1 MDNNLNFST
10 STIANPLSSGAP
22 AAATAIDD
30 GLSTPMNG
38 KEFAG
43 LMRDLLNNSGR
54 QELAAS
60 GEEGLVKELGVAEVV
75 ACDSSLQTLNLGD
88 QFAVITTSSPLPDAN
103 SLAAF
108 ARAQGLG
115 DSAVKALFG
124 DLVPMPLATDPL
136 QLISPALSSLD
147 LASLLT
153 APSFGWETLTPT
165 SIAPESGMHISTV
178 SAVSQDTNLLATP
191 ATLSW
196 LSMHPSAL
204 PLNGQVAPTA
214 LPLNGQVA
222 PTALPLN
229 GQVAP
234 TALSETTEL
243 TQGIANTVHLNTN
256 KASDLNNLL
265 GAMGATAVVQ
275 NFGVATPLNGL
286 TPTTAEM
293 AAEIPPEMGP
303 LDAMRMRLVPQWET
317 MTKQLA
323 KLNGNLQSST
333 WAEIMSGK
341 LGEKEVGA
349 FGQGTL
355 DLGLT
360 DIGLD
365 LGADLALVMAAGAD
379 DNSSATPLN
388 ASDNTKAPIS
398 LSAIANSSLS
408 AQGEK
413 VQLADRTGQIQELAN
428 KLGEALGERLQEQ
441 MERGQWRLQL
451 KLNPGH
457 LGQIDVELDMH
468 PGGLDAIFRTENMLT
483 KELITQGM
491 SRLKDSLTQSG
502 TAVAD
507 VWVNSESKRESGGN
521 PTPQRFSGN
530 TESVTPDDATRP
542 VQQASRIVEKRSADA
557 WDTLA

>member
-10 STIANPLSSGAP
+10 STIANPLSSAAP
-22 AAATAIDD
+22 AAATAVDD
-30 GLSTPMNG
+30 SLSTPMNG

-60 GEEGLVKELGVAEVV
+60 GEEGLGKEPGAATAV

-88 QFAVITTSSPLPDAN
+88 QFAVITTASPLPDAN

-124 DLVPMPLATDPL
+124 DLVSMPVTTDPL
-136 QLISPALSSLD
+136 KLSSPALSSIELG
-147 LASLLT
+147 SVLT
-153 APSFGWETLTPT
+153 APSFGWETLAPT
-165 SIAPESGMHISTV
+165 GIASQSGMHISSV
-178 SAVSQDTNLLATP
+178 SAVSQDTNLLANP

-196 LSMHPSAL
+196 LSMHPNAL

-214 LPLNGQVA
+214 LPLSRQ
-222 PTALPLN
+222 TA
-229 GQVAP
+229 VSV
-234 TALSETTEL
+234 LSEATEL
-243 TQGIANTVHLNTN
+243 TQGIAHTASLNTN

-265 GAMGATAVVQ
+265 GAVGATAVVQ
-275 NFGVATPLNGL
+275 TFGVA
-286 TPTTAEM
+286 PTTAEM

-333 WAEIMSGK
+333 WAEIMMGK
-341 LGEKEVGA
+341 LAEKESGLPSN
-349 FGQGTL
+349 GTL
-355 DLGLT
+355 DLGST

-365 LGADLALVMAAGAD
+365 LGADLALAMAAGAD
-379 DNSSATPLN
+379 DNVSAMPLN
-388 ASDNTKAPIS
+388 ATDNTKAPVS
-398 LSAIANSSLS
+398 LSALANSSIS
-408 AQGEK
+408 AQGDK
-413 VQLADRTGQIQELAN
+413 GQLADRAEQIQALAN
-428 KLGEALGERLQEQ
+428 KLGHELGERLQEQ
-441 MERGQWRLQL
+441 MERGQWRLHL

-468 PGGLDAIFRTENMLT
+468 AGGLDAIFKTDNMLT

-491 SRLKDSLTQSG
+491 SRLKDSLAQSG

-530 TESVTPDDATRP
+530 TESETPDDAAQP
-542 VQQASRIVEKRSADA
+542 VQQASRIIEKRSADA

>member
-10 STIANPLSSGAP
+10 STIANPLSSA
-22 AAATAIDD
+22 ASAATTAVDD
-30 GLSTPMNG
+30 SLSTPMNG

-60 GEEGLVKELGVAEVV
+60 GEEGLGKEPGAATAE

-88 QFAVITTSSPLPDAN
+88 QFAVITTASPLPDAN

-124 DLVPMPLATDPL
+124 DLVSIPVTADPL
-136 QLISPALSSLD
+136 KLSSPAMSGIELGSV
-147 LASLLT
+147 LT
-153 APSFGWETLTPT
+153 ATSFGWETLAPT
-165 SIAPESGMHISTV
+165 SIAPQSGMHISAV
-178 SAVSQDTNLLATP
+178 SAVSQDANLLANP

-214 LPLNGQVA
+214 LVEA
-222 PTALPLN
+222 TD
-229 GQVAP
+229 
-234 TALSETTEL
+234 L
-243 TQGIANTVHLNTN
+243 TQGIAHTASLNTN

-265 GAMGATAVVQ
+265 GAVGATAVVQ
-275 NFGVATPLNGL
+275 TFGVA
-286 TPTTAEM
+286 PTTAEM

-333 WAEIMSGK
+333 WAEIMMGK
-341 LGEKEVGA
+341 LAEKESGLPSN
-349 FGQGTL
+349 GTL
-355 DLGLT
+355 DLGST

-365 LGADLALVMAAGAD
+365 LGADLALAMAAGAD
-379 DNSSATPLN
+379 DNVSAMPLN
-388 ASDNTKAPIS
+388 ATDNTKAPIS
-398 LSAIANSSLS
+398 LSALANSSIS
-408 AQGEK
+408 AQGDK
-413 VQLADRTGQIQELAN
+413 GQLADRAEQIQALAN
-428 KLGEALGERLQEQ
+428 KLGHALGERLQEQ
-441 MERGQWRLQL
+441 MERGQWRLHL

-468 PGGLDAIFRTENMLT
+468 AGGLDAIFRTENMLT

-491 SRLKDSLTQSG
+491 SRLRDSLTQSG

-530 TESVTPDDATRP
+530 TESETPDDAAQP
-542 VQQASRIVEKRSADA
+542 VQQASRIIEKRSADA

>member
-10 STIANPLSSGAP
+10 SIIANPLSNAAP
-22 AAATAIDD
+22 AASTEVD
-30 GLSTPMNG
+30 GSLSTPMNG

-43 LMRDLLNNSGR
+43 LMRDLLNKSGR

-60 GEEGLVKELGVAEVV
+60 GEEGKETKEMTGSEG
-75 ACDSSLQTLNLGD
+75 DGSSGLQTLSLGD
-88 QFAVITTSSPLPDAN
+88 QFAVITSASPIPDEN

-115 DSAVKALFG
+115 ESAVKALFG
-124 DLVPMPLATDPL
+124 DLAT
-136 QLISPALSSLD
+136 SPNVALNSVGWSTALSSSGDQGLTLTAGAMNAAIAPVVRQESTFPTTATLNWLSNHPNALPISNQVAKSVWAEAPHLMQAGLVAPDLSTPKVADLD
-147 LASLLT
+147 KLLT
-153 APSFGWETLTPT
+153 TTGVVAVVQSFG
-165 SIAPESGMHISTV
+165 V
-178 SAVSQDTNLLATP
+178 
-191 ATLSW
+191 
-196 LSMHPSAL
+196 PSAL
-204 PLNGQVAPTA
+204 AGWVP
-214 LPLNGQVA
+214 
-222 PTALPLN
+222 
-229 GQVAP
+229 
-234 TALSETTEL
+234 S
-243 TQGIANTVHLNTN
+243 
-256 KASDLNNLL
+256 
-265 GAMGATAVVQ
+265 
-275 NFGVATPLNGL
+275 
-286 TPTTAEM
+286 
-293 AAEIPPEMGP
+293 AAEAAADAQLNPELGP
-303 LDAMRMRLVPQWET
+303 LDAMRMRLVPEWET

-323 KLNGNLQSST
+323 KLNGNLQSSS
-333 WAEIMSGK
+333 WAEIMSSK
-341 LGEKEVGA
+341 LGEKEGGA

-355 DLGLT
+355 DLGST

-365 LGADLALVMAAGAD
+365 LGADLALAMAAGAD

-413 VQLADRTGQIQELAN
+413 AQLADRAGQIQELAN

-441 MERGQWRLQL
+441 MERGQWRLHL
-451 KLNPGH
+451 KLNPDH

-468 PGGLDAIFRTENMLT
+468 AGGLDAIFKTDNMLT

-491 SRLKDSLTQSG
+491 SRLRDSLAQSG

-530 TESVTPDDATRP
+530 TESETPDDAAQP
-542 VQQASRIVEKRSADA
+542 VQQASRIIEKRSADA

>member
-10 STIANPLSSGAP
+10 STISNPLSSGAP
-22 AAATAIDD
+22 AAASAVDD
-30 GLSTPMNG
+30 SLSTPMNG

-43 LMRDLLNNSGR
+43 LMRDLLNKSGR
-54 QELAAS
+54 QEVAAS
-60 GEEGLVKELGVAEVV
+60 GEEGKEASATTDTFGVTE
-75 ACDSSLQTLNLGD
+75 SGLQTLALGE
-88 QFAVITTSSPLPDAN
+88 QFAVITTASPIPDAN

-115 DSAVKALFG
+115 ESAVKALFG
-124 DLVPMPLATDPL
+124 DLASSPTQALNATSMAASVGNSASFSSFGLSNPLSTMGDQSLTLTAGTLNAPQESAFPTTATLNWLSNHPNAL
-136 QLISPALSSLD
+136 PISNQVATSVWAEAPHLTQAGTETLGITSPKVSDLD
-147 LASLLT
+147 KLLT
-153 APSFGWETLTPT
+153 
-165 SIAPESGMHISTV
+165 
-178 SAVSQDTNLLATP
+178 
-191 ATLSW
+191 
-196 LSMHPSAL
+196 
-204 PLNGQVAPTA
+204 
-214 LPLNGQVA
+214 
-222 PTALPLN
+222 
-229 GQVAP
+229 
-234 TALSETTEL
+234 TT
-243 TQGIANTVHLNTN
+243 GV
-256 KASDLNNLL
+256 
-265 GAMGATAVVQ
+265 TAVVQ
-275 NFGVATPLNGL
+275 NFGVPSTL
-286 TPTTAEM
+286 TGWVPS
-293 AAEIPPEMGP
+293 AAEAAATDAQLNPELGP
-303 LDAMRMRLVPQWET
+303 LDAMRMRLVPEWET

-333 WAEIMSGK
+333 WAEIMSSK
-341 LGEKEVGA
+341 LGDKEGGS

-355 DLGLT
+355 DLGST

-365 LGADLALVMAAGAD
+365 LGADLALALAAGAD

-413 VQLADRTGQIQELAN
+413 AQLADRTGQIQELAN

-441 MERGQWRLQL
+441 MERGQWRLHL

-468 PGGLDAIFRTENMLT
+468 AGGLDAVFRTENMLT

-491 SRLKDSLTQSG
+491 SKLKDSLAQSG

-530 TESVTPDDATRP
+530 AGSESEAEAAQP
-542 VQQASRIVEKRSADA
+542 VQQASRIIEKRSADA

>member
-10 STIANPLSSGAP
+10 STIANPLSNAAP
-22 AAATAIDD
+22 AASTEVD
-30 GLSTPMNG
+30 GSLSTPMNG

-43 LMRDLLNNSGR
+43 LMRDLLNKSGR
-54 QELAAS
+54 QELTAS
-60 GEEGLVKELGVAEVV
+60 VGEGKETKEMLGSEGDG
-75 ACDSSLQTLNLGD
+75 SSGLQTLSLGD
-88 QFAVITTSSPLPDAN
+88 QFAVITTASPIPDEN

-115 DSAVKALFG
+115 ESAVKALFG
-124 DLVPMPLATDPL
+124 DLATSPNVALNSVGWSTSLATSGDQGLTLTAGAMNAAIAPAAVATAAL
-136 QLISPALSSLD
+136 VAPVAPQESTFPTTATLNWLSNHPNALPISNQVAKSVWAEAPHLMQAGVVAPDLSTPKVADLD
-147 LASLLT
+147 KLLT
-153 APSFGWETLTPT
+153 TTGVASVVQSFG
-165 SIAPESGMHISTV
+165 V
-178 SAVSQDTNLLATP
+178 
-191 ATLSW
+191 
-196 LSMHPSAL
+196 PSAL
-204 PLNGQVAPTA
+204 AGWVP
-214 LPLNGQVA
+214 
-222 PTALPLN
+222 
-229 GQVAP
+229 
-234 TALSETTEL
+234 S
-243 TQGIANTVHLNTN
+243 
-256 KASDLNNLL
+256 
-265 GAMGATAVVQ
+265 
-275 NFGVATPLNGL
+275 
-286 TPTTAEM
+286 
-293 AAEIPPEMGP
+293 AAEAAAADAQLNPELGP
-303 LDAMRMRLVPQWET
+303 LDAMRMRLVPEWET

-323 KLNGNLQSST
+323 KLNGNLQAST
-333 WAEIMSGK
+333 WAEIMSSK
-341 LGEKEVGA
+341 LGEKKGGA

-355 DLGLT
+355 DLGST

-365 LGADLALVMAAGAD
+365 LGADLALAMAAGAD

-413 VQLADRTGQIQELAN
+413 AQLADRTGQIQELAN

-441 MERGQWRLQL
+441 MERGQWRLHL

-468 PGGLDAIFRTENMLT
+468 AGGLDAIFRTENMLT

-491 SRLKDSLTQSG
+491 SKLRDSLTQSG

-530 TESVTPDDATRP
+530 TESETPDDAAQP
-542 VQQASRIVEKRSADA
+542 VQQASRIIEKRSADA

>member
-22 AAATAIDD
+22 AAATAVDD
-30 GLSTPMNG
+30 SLSTPMNG

-60 GEEGLVKELGVAEVV
+60 GEEGPGKEQGAAEAVAS
-75 ACDSSLQTLNLGD
+75 DSSLQTLNLGD
-88 QFAVITTSSPLPDAN
+88 QFAVITSSSPLPDAN

-124 DLVPMPLATDPL
+124 DLVSIPVTTAPL
-136 QLISPALSSLD
+136 QLSSPAMSGIELGSV
-147 LASLLT
+147 LT
-153 APSFGWETLTPT
+153 APSFGWETLAPA
-165 SIAPESGMHISTV
+165 SIAPNAETLISTV
-178 SAVSQDTNLLATP
+178 SAVSQDTNLLANP

-214 LPLNGQVA
+214 LAEG
-222 PTALPLN
+222 
-229 GQVAP
+229 
-234 TALSETTEL
+234 SDL
-243 TQGIANTVHLNTN
+243 TQGIANSASLNTN

-265 GAMGATAVVQ
+265 GAVGATAVVQ
-275 NFGVATPLNGL
+275 TFGVATPLNGL
-286 TPTTAEM
+286 APTTAEM

-333 WAEIMSGK
+333 WAEIMSSK
-341 LGEKEVGA
+341 LAEKEGGA

-355 DLGLT
+355 DLGST

-365 LGADLALVMAAGAD
+365 LGADLVLAMAAGAD

-413 VQLADRTGQIQELAN
+413 AQLADRTGQIQELAN

-441 MERGQWRLQL
+441 MERGQWRLHL

-468 PGGLDAIFRTENMLT
+468 AGGLDAIFRTENMLT

-530 TESVTPDDATRP
+530 TGSETPDDAAQS
-542 VQQASRIVEKRSADA
+542 VQQASRIIEKRSADA

>member
-1 MDNNLNFST
+1 MNYEHGNNMDNNLNFST

-22 AAATAIDD
+22 AAATAVDD
-30 GLSTPMNG
+30 SLSTPMNG

-60 GEEGLVKELGVAEVV
+60 GEEGPGKEQGAAEAVAS
-75 ACDSSLQTLNLGD
+75 DSSLQTLNLGD
-88 QFAVITTSSPLPDAN
+88 QFAVITSSSPLPDAN

-124 DLVPMPLATDPL
+124 DLVSIPVTTAPL
-136 QLISPALSSLD
+136 QLSSPAMSGIELGSV
-147 LASLLT
+147 LT
-153 APSFGWETLTPT
+153 APSFGWETLAPA
-165 SIAPESGMHISTV
+165 SIAPNAETLISTV
-178 SAVSQDTNLLATP
+178 SAVSQDTNLLANP

-214 LPLNGQVA
+214 LAEG
-222 PTALPLN
+222 
-229 GQVAP
+229 
-234 TALSETTEL
+234 SDL
-243 TQGIANTVHLNTN
+243 TQGIANSASLNTN

-265 GAMGATAVVQ
+265 GAVGATAVVQ
-275 NFGVATPLNGL
+275 TFGVATPLNGL
-286 TPTTAEM
+286 APTTAEM

-333 WAEIMSGK
+333 WAEIMSSK
-341 LGEKEVGA
+341 LAEKEGGA

-355 DLGLT
+355 DLGTT

-365 LGADLALVMAAGAD
+365 LGADLALAMAAGAD

-413 VQLADRTGQIQELAN
+413 AQLADRTGQIQELAN

-441 MERGQWRLQL
+441 MERGQWRLHL

-468 PGGLDAIFRTENMLT
+468 AGGLDAIFRTENMLT

-491 SRLKDSLTQSG
+491 SKLRDSLTQSG

-530 TESVTPDDATRP
+530 TGSETPDDAAQS
-542 VQQASRIVEKRSADA
+542 VQQASRIIEKRSADA

>member
-22 AAATAIDD
+22 AAATAVDD
-30 GLSTPMNG
+30 NLSTPMNG

-43 LMRDLLNNSGR
+43 LMRDLLNKSGR
-54 QELAAS
+54 QEVAAS
-60 GEEGLVKELGVAEVV
+60 GEEGKETSVTTDTLGATE
-75 ACDSSLQTLNLGD
+75 SGLQTLALGD
-88 QFAVITTSSPLPDAN
+88 QFAVITSASPIPDAN

-115 DSAVKALFG
+115 ESAVKTLFG
-124 DLVPMPLATDPL
+124 DLAGSPTQALNATGMAASMGNSLSFSSFGLSPPLTTTGD
-136 QLISPALSSLD
+136 QSLT
-147 LASLLT
+147 LT
-153 APSFGWETLTPT
+153 AGTLNAPQESSFPT
-165 SIAPESGMHISTV
+165 T
-178 SAVSQDTNLLATP
+178 
-191 ATLSW
+191 ATLNW
-196 LSMHPSAL
+196 LSTHPNAL
-204 PLNGQVAPTA
+204 PISNQVATSVWA
-214 LPLNGQVA
+214 EA
-222 PTALPLN
+222 PH
-229 GQVAP
+229 
-234 TALSETTEL
+234 L
-243 TQGIANTVHLNTN
+243 TQGGTETPGLTSPKVADFD
-256 KASDLNNLL
+256 KLL
-265 GAMGATAVVQ
+265 TTTGVTAVVQ
-275 NFGVATPLNGL
+275 NFGVPSAL
-286 TPTTAEM
+286 TGWVPSTAE
-293 AAEIPPEMGP
+293 AAATDAQLNPELGP
-303 LDAMRMRLVPQWET
+303 LDAMRMRLVPEWET

-333 WAEIMSGK
+333 WAEIMTSK
-341 LGEKEVGA
+341 LGDKEGGA

-355 DLGLT
+355 DLGST

-365 LGADLALVMAAGAD
+365 LGADLALALAAGAD

-398 LSAIANSSLS
+398 LSAIANSSLT

-413 VQLADRTGQIQELAN
+413 AQLADRTGQIQELAN
-428 KLGEALGERLQEQ
+428 KLGEALGQRLQEQ
-441 MERGQWRLQL
+441 MERGQWRLHL

-468 PGGLDAIFRTENMLT
+468 AGGLDAVFRTENMLT

-491 SRLKDSLTQSG
+491 SKLKDSLAQSG

-530 TESVTPDDATRP
+530 TGSESEAEAAQP
-542 VQQASRIVEKRSADA
+542 VQQASRIIEKRSADA